1 MDRNLGAFRSLVER
15 FMGNRIVGPR
25 VDYLASYPAT
35 AVTQNGDGTLEIQPD
50 DSRLPSLSSVP
61 IRYGVPGVSA
71 QIANGG
77 RVLLAFAGGDPAKPI
92 ATVWEAASVTS
103 LTVTASAIKLGGSGA
118 TEALVKGT
126 SYATHMAQL
135 ATALTTLGTNMVTTL
150 PAGNAA
156 AAATAAGA
164 AATAATALAAD
175 VSAANTT
182 I

>member
-1 MDRNLGAFRSLVER
+1 MDRTLGAFGAIISR
-15 FMGNRIVGPR
+15 FVGNRIVGPR

-35 AVTQNGDGTLEIQPD
+35 AVAQNGDGTLEIKPD
-50 DSRLPSLSSVP
+50 DSRLPSLSGVP

-92 ATVWEAASVTS
+92 ATVWEAASVVS
-103 LTVTASAIKLGGSGA
+103 LTVAASAIHLGAGA

-126 SYATHMAQL
+126 SYAGHMAQL
-135 ATALTTLGTNMVTTL
+135 AAALTALSAAMAPAL
-150 PAGNAA
+150 PPASAAAAA
-156 AAATAAGA
+156 AAATS

-175 VSAANTT
+175 ISAANTT

>member
-1 MDRNLGAFRSLVER
+1 MDRNLGAFKRLVQR
-15 FMGNRIVGPR
+15 FVGNEIVGPR

-50 DSRLPSLSSVP
+50 DSRLPPLSSVP

-71 QIANGG
+71 RIANGG

-92 ATVWEAASVTS
+92 ATVWEAASVVS
-103 LTVTASAIKLGGSGA
+103 LTVAASAIHLGAGA
-118 TEALVKGT
+118 AEALVKGT
-126 SYATHMAQL
+126 SYASHMAQL
-135 ATALTTLGTNMVTTL
+135 ATALTALSAAMVPAL
-150 PAGNAA
+150 PPASAV
-156 AAATAAGA
+156 AAATAATS

-175 VSAANTT
+175 ISAQNTT